1 MFEKFKLMRMSYNK
15 ARKELQ
21 EEIER
26 QRQMDELVKSPLKYD
41 LIRDLINKAQADT
54 VMTVNLPDGT
64 KLVFEKKDLYNNIR
78 KNYDGSF

>member
-41 LIRDLINKAQADT
+41 LIRDLINKAQVDT